1 MASEPASE
9 PTPGLLVNSSVRL
22 VRPLGAGG
30 MGSVWVADHLALN
43 TQVVVKF
50 IATELSRNADAVSRF
65 KREAAAASQVKSP
78 HVVQML
84 DHGVTENALP
94 FIVMELLEG
103 HDLAA
108 HLEAHGRMRPEEVA
122 AIVSQLA
129 RALGKAHES
138 GIVHRDIKPQNVFLC
153 DAGGGELFVK
163 LLDFGIAKST
173 VVDKLDSGTK
183 TGSMMGSPYYM
194 SPEQVVG
201 SKDID
206 HRTDLWA
213 VGVVAYEAL
222 TGLRPFNAET
232 VGGLALQI
240 HNAPLPTPSETNGL
254 LPKSV
259 DAWFFRA
266 CARAPDQRFQSAKE
280 LADALGAAIHGTAP
294 TAISLAPSSGPAAD
308 SIELARTALS
318 ASPVSVQSAPDPKT
332 RTDAGLDL
340 SPTLPPARG
349 NRTMVYGL
357 GGAVALGLVLAGVAL
372 YKSTVTT
379 ETASGTGGAG
389 GIAIDLLRA
398 HGSASASASVGLFP
412 PPPSATSE
420 ATAPSASAS
429 HATAL
434 PLPTGHATTK
444 PSGSVG
450 IPSASASASVKV
462 VPPKPTGGNEDD
474 IK

>member
-1 MASEPASE
+1 M
-9 PTPGLLVNSSVRL
+9 VNTNVRL

-50 IATELSRNADAVSRF
+50 IATELSQNADAVARF

-84 DHGVTENALP
+84 DHGVSDQALP
-94 FIVMELLEG
+94 FIVMELLDG

-108 HLEAHGRMRPEEVA
+108 HLEAHGRMRPEEVSA
-122 AIVSQLA
+122 VVSQLA

-163 LLDFGIAKST
+163 LLDFGIAKS
-173 VVDKLDSGTK
+173 VIVDKLDSGTK

-194 SPEQVVG
+194 SPEQVIG

-213 VGVVAYEAL
+213 VGVMAYEAL
-222 TGLRPFNAET
+222 TGVRPFDAET

-240 HNAPLPTPSETNGL
+240 HNAPLPSPSQANGL

-280 LADALGAAIHGTAP
+280 LADALAAAIHGQAP
-294 TAISLAPSSGPAAD
+294 ASISLAPSSAPSGDPMA
-308 SIELARTALS
+308 LAKTAMS
-318 ASPVSVQSAPDPKT
+318 TQPVSVQSAPDPKA

-340 SPTLPPARG
+340 SPTPAPPRG
-349 NRTMVYGL
+349 SRTKL
-357 GGAVALGLVLAGVAL
+357 FALAGAGAFVLAFVGFGLYKNAVPSESASGDHGADGVAL
-372 YKSTVTT
+372 
-379 ETASGTGGAG
+379 
-389 GIAIDLLRA
+389 DLLRA
-398 HGSASASASVGLFP
+398 RASASTGPSTSLAPP
-412 PPPSATSE
+412 PPPSATTEPSAL
-420 ATAPSASAS
+420 ATAPSHPLVPGT
-429 HATAL
+429 HATA
-434 PLPTGHATTK
+434 K
-444 PSGSVG
+444 PSAAPST
-450 IPSASASASVKV
+450 SASAAPSAKV

>member
-1 MASEPASE
+1 MASEP
-9 PTPGLLVNSSVRL
+9 TTGMMVNANVRL

-50 IATELSRNADAVSRF
+50 IATELSANAEAVGRF

-84 DHGVTENALP
+84 DHGVTDDALP
-94 FIVMELLEG
+94 FIVMELLDG

-108 HLEAHGRMRPEEVA
+108 HLEAHGRMRPEEVSA
-122 AIVSQLA
+122 VVSQLA

-163 LLDFGIAKST
+163 LLDFGIAKSV
-173 VVDKLDSGTK
+173 VVDKIDSGTK

-194 SPEQVVG
+194 SPEQVIG

-213 VGVVAYEAL
+213 VGVVAYEAM
-222 TGLRPFNAET
+222 TGLRPFDAET

-240 HNAPLPTPSETNGL
+240 HNAPLPAPSKANGL

-266 CARAPDQRFQSAKE
+266 CARAPDQRFQSARE
-280 LADALGAAIHGTAP
+280 LADALAAAIHGQAP
-294 TAISLAPSSGPAAD
+294 AAISLAPSSAPSHD
-308 SIELARTALS
+308 PLALAQTAMS
-318 ASPVSVQSAPDPKT
+318 AQPVSVQSAPDPKS

-340 SPTLPPARG
+340 SSAPPPRG
-349 NRTMVYGL
+349 NRTVIYAL
-357 GGAVALGLVLAGVAL
+357 GGAVAIGLVFAGVGL
-372 YKSTVTT
+372 YKSSVPS
-379 ETASGTGGAG
+379 ENASGDA
-389 GIAIDLLRA
+389 IALDLLRA
-398 HGSASASASVGLFP
+398 RASASASQSANLAPP
-412 PPPSATSE
+412 PPPSATTE
-420 ATAPSASAS
+420 PIVAATAPSHSAAPVIAATGHPTSKASA
-429 HATAL
+429 A
-434 PLPTGHATTK
+434 
-444 PSGSVG
+444 PST
-450 IPSASASASVKV
+450 SASAAPSAKV

>member
-1 MASEPASE
+1 MM
-9 PTPGLLVNSSVRL
+9 VNTSVRL

-50 IATELSRNADAVSRF
+50 IATELSRNAEAVGRF

-173 VVDKLDSGTK
+173 VVDKVDSGTK

-194 SPEQVVG
+194 SPEQVIG
-201 SKDID
+201 SKDLD

-222 TGLRPFNAET
+222 TGVRPFDAET

-240 HNAPLPTPSETNGL
+240 HNAPLPTPSHTNGL
-254 LPKSV
+254 LAKSV

-266 CARAPDQRFQSAKE
+266 CARAPEQRFQSAKE
-280 LADALGAAIHGTAP
+280 LADALAAAIHGQAP
-294 TAISLAPSSGPAAD
+294 TAISLAPPSGPAVDALA
-308 SIELARTALS
+308 LARTAVDVAP
-318 ASPVSVQSAPDPKT
+318 ASVRSSSDPHT

-340 SPTLPPARG
+340 SPPPPPPRG
-349 NRTMVYGL
+349 NRPMLYAL
-357 GGAVALGLVLAGVAL
+357 GGALAVGLVFGGVGL

-379 ETASGTGGAG
+379 ESASGDRVGVATASVS
-389 GIAIDLLRA
+389 IATP
-398 HGSASASASVGLFP
+398 SPP
-412 PPPSATSE
+412 PPPSATTEPS
-420 ATAPSASAS
+420 ATATAPVHAASAVVAATTHAAAKPSSAPSASVSA
-429 HATAL
+429 
-434 PLPTGHATTK
+434 
-444 PSGSVG
+444 
-450 IPSASASASVKV
+450 IASAKTA
-462 VPPKPTGGNEDD
+462 PPKPTGGNEDD

>member
-280 LADALGAAIHGTAP
+280 LSDSFGEAIETTKQMAVPSIAPRAPMPSFSDFEGTRQQTPRASYTPPAD
-294 TAISLAPSSGPAAD
+294 
-308 SIELARTALS
+308 
-318 ASPVSVQSAPDPKT
+318 QSARFSSPALFTDKTPVEDGTGAPVVRTRRSVLPELSSLPKKQ
-332 RTDAGLDL
+332 RVIVL
-340 SPTLPPARG
+340 S
-349 NRTMVYGL
+349 L
-357 GGAVALGLVLAGVAL
+357 GGALLAVLAILVIASLRGSPDTTAVAAAARP
-372 YKSTVTT
+372 SSAPAMQVTPV
-379 ETASGTGGAG
+379 ASGK
-389 GIAIDLLRA
+389 LQ
-398 HGSASASASVGLFP
+398 P
-412 PPPSATSE
+412 PPIIFGPDS
-420 ATAPSASAS
+420 
-429 HATAL
+429 L
-434 PLPTGHATTK
+434 PLEQEDPEKKKK
-444 PSGSVG
+444 PPPAVNSAAPAARPAGAVRDYG
-450 IPSASASASVKV
+450 I
-462 VPPKPTGGNEDD
+462 
-474 IK
+474 